1 MIYLVDSQYNP
12 NNTEGR
18 LINSRLDLGK
28 GINIATFLGHG
39 AAHINHIRTPAERE
53 QLARNLYIHANFMNM
68 INDNTKFFRN
78 VRVTVSEGIY
88 AAGATE
94 TLGGKNILKADGRMV
109 GYQVINR
116 KGKIDHGAT
125 FDVAMFWKDNSF
137 YDEIILDYDT
147 YNPDKSLTS
156 TILVQIPLMPKTFDA
171 SYLMKISTEYNG
183 SVLSKNEFA
192 EVVAK

>member
-88 AAGATE
+88 KVIE
-94 TLGGKNILKADGRMV
+94 W
-109 GYQVINR
+109 GYTR
-116 KGKIDHGAT
+116 LCA
-125 FDVAMFWKDNSF
+125 
-137 YDEIILDYDT
+137 
-147 YNPDKSLTS
+147 
-156 TILVQIPLMPKTFDA
+156 
-171 SYLMKISTEYNG
+171 
-183 SVLSKNEFA
+183 
-192 EVVAK
+192 

>member
-1 MIYLVDSQYNP
+1 
-12 NNTEGR
+12 
-18 LINSRLDLGK
+18 
-28 GINIATFLGHG
+28 
-39 AAHINHIRTPAERE
+39 
-53 QLARNLYIHANFMNM
+53 
-68 INDNTKFFRN
+68 
-78 VRVTVSEGIY
+78 
-88 AAGATE
+88 
-94 TLGGKNILKADGRMV
+94 MV

-156 TILVQIPLMPKTFDA
+156 TILVQIPLMPKTFDV